1 MLLNRRNREMA
12 FTRFYRELIALI
24 AVGFMGVGMAFAA
37 GTITGIVTDK
47 EGAPLAFANVVIT
60 HKIVNGEEVALRSQ
74 LGTVTDMDGAYALTG
89 IDAGTYKFE
98 VIYLGYTS
106 SSTTITISGNETV
119 THNAVLENK
128 TLDLEE
134 VVITMQAK
142 GQMAAINQQLSSIA
156 IKNVVAADRI
166 QRNPDANAAEAIGRL
181 PGVSITRNGGE
192 ASDVV
197 IRGMPSQY
205 NTVLLNGIEIPS
217 NKGESR
223 NASLGGISQFSL
235 QGIEVFKAITPD
247 MDANTVSGAV
257 NMQMR
262 SAPEG
267 FHGSAMLQ
275 GGYNDQNSDFS
286 NYKFNV
292 NLSNRFIDNKF
303 GVAFNVGNEKT
314 NRSTQ
319 SMASS
324 FSVETADPNLLLQP
338 MFVNSVNLQS
348 VERINKRTSG
358 SLVFDYRF
366 SPRSKI
372 EFSNF
377 YSSSPTDRL
386 TISKTHNIA
395 GQSVGLNTSQDRG
408 GHSRLYS
415 GSVRGEHVLG
425 IFMIDYSLSYSQSSK
440 TNEVRNFGVNNPFGY
455 DQGSGTQTTRSLP
468 LGEIVDMAND
478 EQTQQ
483 SLREF
488 GQGGPGNRT
497 TDELSEQQYDAR
509 LNITIPIQAGEWL
522 SGNVKFGGM
531 YRYKDRQRDYNRYIY
546 GGPPFHKL
554 VSGIQTTPDGISW
567 EIPWVILNDRN
578 HVSMENM
585 VGGSIDNFLDGR
597 YNFGWYPD
605 AGMQNEIFDWWQS
618 ITGYYKP
625 MGANYI
631 SAQEPGWQL
640 IFGQERMMG
649 WLDPRPSVQNDNSVQ
664 ENYLAGYLMA
674 ELKLGKM
681 VTLIPGARY
690 EDTNYDMYAWWIERR
705 INEGLEIPGHD
716 TTATRQND
724 MLLPMVHLKI
734 KPLDWLHIQMS
745 YTQTIFRPN
754 YNWIVPFEYVDD
766 ALLPYQYEAGVP
778 DLKVERWDN
787 IDLMVAFHS
796 NKLGLLSLNGFYKTV
811 NDKIWRRTWTR
822 IASDDPVPNFQ
833 ANQEVDVTSW
843 YNHEH
848 ETYVRGFEVEWQT
861 NFWYLPK
868 PFNYFTLTANY
879 SYMNNQA
886 VYPDSRVSVIQ
897 TGVTDRGRPIFEKV
911 RSDSTFTGPM
921 VNQPTHMANVS
932 LGFAYKKFD
941 IWVSY
946 QYIGETLRNKAVQSE
961 FDRYKTAFS
970 RWGLQVKYELP
981 LKKLQG
987 LEILANVANMNN
999 LVEAEYYR
1007 GDTRPASLQAYG
1019 WTADLGVRYM
1029 F

>member
-1 MLLNRRNREMA
+1 MRFKKIYKELL
-12 FTRFYRELIALI
+12 ALAI
-24 AVGFMGVGMAFAA
+24 IGFMGMGMAFAA
-37 GTITGIVTDK
+37 GTITGLVADK
-47 EGAPLAFANVVIT
+47 DGNPLAFANVVIT
-60 HKIVNGEEVALRSQ
+60 HKIINGEEVALRAQ
-74 LGTVTDMDGAYALTG
+74 MGTVTDMDGAYALTG
-89 IDAGTYKFE
+89 LEEGTYKMDI
-98 VIYLGYTS
+98 IYLGYTS
-106 SSTTITISGNETV
+106 STANITVIDNETV
-119 THNAVLENK
+119 SHNAVLENK

-134 VVITMQAK
+134 VVVTMQAK
-142 GQMAAINQQLSSIA
+142 GQLAAINQQLSAKA

-192 ASDVV
+192 ANDVV

-235 QGIEVFKAITPD
+235 EGIEVFKAITPD

-292 NLSNRFIDNKF
+292 NLSNRFFDSKF
-303 GVAFNVGNEKT
+303 GVVLNVSNEKT

-319 SMASS
+319 SMGANYE
-324 FSVETADPNLLLQP
+324 VETADTSLALQP
-338 MFVNSVNLQS
+338 MFLNTVSLQS

-386 TISKTHNIA
+386 TISKTHNLLD
-395 GQSVGLNTSQDRG
+395 QSVGYNSNQDRG
-408 GHSRLYS
+408 GYSRLYS
-415 GSVRGEHVLG
+415 GSIRGEHVLG
-425 IFMIDYSLSYSQSSK
+425 IFMIDYSVSYSQSNK
-440 TNEVRNFGVNNPFGY
+440 TNAVKNFGVTNPLGY
-455 DQGSGTQTTRSLP
+455 DQGTGTQSNRRLP
-468 LGEIVDMAND
+468 LDDIINMAND
-478 EQTQQ
+478 EETQEN
-483 SLREF
+483 LREF
-488 GQGGPGNRT
+488 GQPGPGNQT
-497 TDELSEQQYDAR
+497 TDDLSEQQYDAR
-509 LNITIPIQAGEWL
+509 LNITVPLRAGDWL
-522 SGNVKFGGM
+522 TGNVQFGGM
-531 YRYKDRQRDYNRYIY
+531 YRYKNRHRDYNSYIY

-554 VSGIQTTPDGISW
+554 VSGIQTTPDGIPW
-567 EIPWVILNDRN
+567 EIPWVNLNDRN

-585 VGGSIDNFLDGR
+585 VGGNIDNFLDGR

-605 AGMQNEIFDWWQS
+605 VDMQNEIFDWWQS

-631 SAQEPGWQL
+631 SPQVPGWQL

-664 ENYLAGYLMA
+664 ENYLAGYMMF
-674 ELKLGKM
+674 ELNLGKM

-690 EDTNYDMYAWWIERR
+690 ENVNYDMYAWWIERR

-734 KPLDWLHIQMS
+734 KPLDWLQIQMS

-778 DLKVERWDN
+778 NLNVERWDN
-787 IDLMVAFHS
+787 IDLMLAFHS
-796 NKLGLLSLNGFYKTV
+796 KKLGLFSINGFYKTV
-811 NDKIWRRTWTR
+811 TDKIWRRTWTR
-822 IASDDPVPNFQ
+822 IASDDPVPNFA

-868 PFNYFTLTANY
+868 PFNLLYTNCQLFIHEQPGGL
-879 SYMNNQA
+879 SGFKGLG
-886 VYPDSRVSVIQ
+886 DSNRC
-897 TGVTDRGRPIFEKV
+897 
-911 RSDSTFTGPM
+911 
-921 VNQPTHMANVS
+921 
-932 LGFAYKKFD
+932 Y
-941 IWVSY
+941 
-946 QYIGETLRNKAVQSE
+946 
-961 FDRYKTAFS
+961 
-970 RWGLQVKYELP
+970 
-981 LKKLQG
+981 
-987 LEILANVANMNN
+987 
-999 LVEAEYYR
+999 
-1007 GDTRPASLQAYG
+1007 
-1019 WTADLGVRYM
+1019 
-1029 F
+1029 